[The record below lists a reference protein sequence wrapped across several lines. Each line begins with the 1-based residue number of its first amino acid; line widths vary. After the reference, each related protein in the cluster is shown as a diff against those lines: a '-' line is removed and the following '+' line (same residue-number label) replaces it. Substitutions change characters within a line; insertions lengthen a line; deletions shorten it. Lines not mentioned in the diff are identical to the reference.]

1 MKDMHDVELDHMK
14 KLHDQEMEKERQK
27 LSKKKFG
34 GRNKKNAL
42 LKLQQQHDEELKAM
56 KDKHKED
63 EEDMHLGFETE
74 KTINHA
80 IQEEQERQEHDKVF
94 DDNIGLH
101 NLGFDGHDATEANS
115 PEDAHDDF
123 SAALAA
129 MGHDP
134 NDMTGMEDLSLGL
147 GLDDGDEHQ
156 AMQHHEFEGLLAQ
169 LEQTHNEGGG

>member
-1 MKDMHDVELDHMK
+1 MENADMKRQLSAAEMEAKQLKDAEVKATAEMKDMHDVELDHMK

-74 KTINHA
+74 KTIINHA

-94 DDNIGLH
+94 DDNIGL
-101 NLGFDGHDATEANS
+101 
-115 PEDAHDDF
+115 
-123 SAALAA
+123 
-129 MGHDP
+129 
-134 NDMTGMEDLSLGL
+134 DMPGRASIWTR
-147 GLDDGDEHQ
+147 
-156 AMQHHEFEGLLAQ
+156 
-169 LEQTHNEGGG
+169 